1 MRKKNEKLTNSPMGM
16 WFSSQYVNG
25 GGPINLV
32 APIQR
37 VRCGRH
43 QQIELRKIS
52 WPWVPWEKMMRER
65 EKMGE
70 LERIRGCK
78 EKKEGREVFV
88 ERKERGVMKNIK
100 R

>member
-1 MRKKNEKLTNSPMGM
+1 
-16 WFSSQYVNG
+16 
-25 GGPINLV
+25 
-32 APIQR
+32 
-37 VRCGRH
+37 
-43 QQIELRKIS
+43 
-52 WPWVPWEKMMRER
+52 MRER

-78 EKKEGREVFV
+78 EKKEEMEVFV